1 MQVLVLC
8 YGRRQLR
15 EGTITTGSLVTFLLY
30 QAKVSHHVQVR
41 PHDACLP
48 HTHPVSICPRPKCQ
62 RLCPIQA
69 LVFGHGDLLSK
80 AAASR
85 KILEYLEREPTGDTG
100 GTWAPT
106 TLHGH
111 VAFQH
116 VSFAYPARPERLVL
130 QVELGVLGVPKKGMG
145 VSLSTHHSSAFPPPF
160 APQDVS
166 FKLHPGEVTALAGLN
181 GSGKSTCAGLLERF
195 YEPGTGDVLLDGVLL
210 RDYEYRYLHRQ
221 VRAAAGGQAGSKTA
235 LSCAWSQPVSG
246 GRWCWWGRILCFSLA
261 PSGKTSPSG
270 WRAVGRRM

>member
-48 HTHPVSICPRPKCQ
+48 RTHPMSICPRPKCQ

-145 VSLSTHHSSAFPPPF
+145 VSLSTHHCQCISPTF
-160 APQDVS
+160 
-166 FKLHPGEVTALAGLN
+166 
-181 GSGKSTCAGLLERF
+181 C
-195 YEPGTGDVLLDGVLL
+195 
-210 RDYEYRYLHRQ
+210 
-221 VRAAAGGQAGSKTA
+221 
-235 LSCAWSQPVSG
+235 
-246 GRWCWWGRILCFSLA
+246 
-261 PSGKTSPSG
+261 PSGCLLQAAP
-270 WRAVGRRM
+270 R